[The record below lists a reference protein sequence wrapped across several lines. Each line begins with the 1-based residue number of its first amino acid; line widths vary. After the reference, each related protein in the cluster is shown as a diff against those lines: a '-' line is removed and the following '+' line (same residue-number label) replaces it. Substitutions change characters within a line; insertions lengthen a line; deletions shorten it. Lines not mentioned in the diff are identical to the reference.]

1 MSMSG
6 RVRGRGRGA
15 VKRRGVAVFDVAA
28 ADCEEKEGTLRS
40 FSNAPP
46 PRVTRKPDAPERKL
60 LPPEPDALIP
70 GAPTT
75 RYAYVGGSGGSEKEG
90 GMCFSV
96 PFCNFWQ
103 NFL

>member
-1 MSMSG
+1 MLDPADLAKLARPSMDDGKSEAAC
-6 RVRGRGRGA
+6 VE
-15 VKRRGVAVFDVAA
+15 KVFQ
-28 ADCEEKEGTLRS
+28 S
-40 FSNAPP
+40 
-46 PRVTRKPDAPERKL
+46 ERKL